1 MLQTALVTNLID
13 RSTAAPPD
21 GAAAAGARRALPTL
35 GQEIGEQKDIRYVA
49 AAARSVL
56 NGPETT
62 GMGYWSVN
70 PYVGCAFGCAY
81 CYARYA
87 HRYTMERLGAGG
99 DGTGGRGGPDEEP
112 PMPAWL
118 AFERRIF
125 VKQNAPALLRAA
137 LRRHRGERSS
147 GSRRRVESIVVGTAT
162 DPYQPAERRYRV
174 TRGVLEALAEVS
186 GLRVAI
192 ITKSPLVTRDVDVLA
207 RLASRSSLIVHVSLI
222 TLDRELARRIEP
234 RSPTPESRLRA
245 IARLREAGIEV
256 GVNVMPVLP
265 GITDRPS
272 DLEALV
278 AAIAGAGA
286 TFAGACALRLQ
297 SEARKRYLPFIEAEF
312 PELAERYRASY
323 AHGHQ
328 VGERYRAGLRR
339 VFERLCDRYGL
350 RQWGRDD
357 DDDDDDEAAGG
368 EAGSGT
374 GDGGSGATPD
384 DSSLGTQLS
393 LGL

>member
-1 MLQTALVTNLID
+1 MIQTPLFSDSID
-13 RSTAAPPD
+13 R
-21 GAAAAGARRALPTL
+21 AAAAAPGARRALPTL
-35 GQEIGEQKDIRYVA
+35 GEEIGTQKDIRYVA
-49 AAARSVL
+49 AASRSVL

-87 HRYTMERLGAGG
+87 HRYVMERLGGG
-99 DGTGGRGGPDEEP
+99 EATAVSLADDTGGGGSGSGEA
-112 PMPAWL
+112 PMPSWL

-137 LRRHRGERSS
+137 LRRHHGPH
-147 GSRRRVESIVVGTAT
+147 SRRRVDSIVVGTAT
-162 DPYQPAERRYRV
+162 DPYQPAERRFRV
-174 TRGVLEALAEVS
+174 TRGVLESLAELS

-207 RLASRSSLIVHVSLI
+207 RLASRSTLTVHVSLI

-245 IARLREAGIEV
+245 IGRLREAGIDV

-278 AAIAGAGA
+278 RAIAAAGA
-286 TFAGACALRLQ
+286 TAAGACALRLR
-297 SEARKRYLPFIEAEF
+297 SDARKRYLAFIEAEF
-312 PELAERYRASY
+312 PALASRYRASY

-328 VGERYRAGLRR
+328 VGDRYRDGLRR
-339 VFERLCDRYGL
+339 TFARLCERYGIES
-350 RQWGRDD
+350 WGRRGDD
-357 DDDDDDEAAGG
+357 EEDDDEGDETPNELGSEAASGG
-368 EAGSGT
+368 Q
-374 GDGGSGATPD
+374 
-384 DSSLGTQLS
+384 QLT
-393 LGL
+393 LDL